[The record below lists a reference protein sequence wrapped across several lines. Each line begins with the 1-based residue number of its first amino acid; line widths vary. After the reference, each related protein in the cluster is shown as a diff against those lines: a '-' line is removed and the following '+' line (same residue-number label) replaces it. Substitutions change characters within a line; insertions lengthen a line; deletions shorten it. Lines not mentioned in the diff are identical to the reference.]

1 MLKQTILSICILV
14 IFVIPSF
21 CDAYA
26 DKQSRI
32 DNIKLAFFL
41 KFPLFV
47 NWEMSGWDVAK
58 SLRFCF
64 LEGDRLSERAK
75 KELPVN
81 DTLKTP
87 VEVYI
92 LKSPKEIQTCHVAY
106 FSADDPEL
114 VKPYLDVAQGHAIL
128 TINEDDWFTN
138 NGGVMRFYHDELQR
152 LRFEI
157 NFDTSR
163 KIGLRLD
170 SRLLRIAR
178 IKRSD

>member
-1 MLKQTILSICILV
+1 MAKNILCWLLILV
-14 IFVIPSF
+14 AFPWFGSPQAQELTRT
-21 CDAYA
+21 DH
-26 DKQSRI
+26 
-32 DNIKLAFFL
+32 IKLAFFL

-47 NWEMSGWDVAK
+47 NWDMSGWDSAK
-58 SLRFCF
+58 SLRYCF
-64 LEGDRLSERAK
+64 MEGDHLSEEAK
-75 KELPVN
+75 KNLPNSDV
-81 DTLKTP
+81 LKTP
-87 VEVYI
+87 VEVYM
-92 LKSPKEIQTCHVAY
+92 LQSPAEIKTCHVAY

-114 VKPYLDVAQGHAIL
+114 VKPYLDAAQGRAIL

-138 NGGVMRFYHDELQR
+138 QGGIMRFYNDERQR

-163 KIGLRLD
+163 AAGLRLD